1 MKKPVNN
8 FSVVKRGLQLNR
20 KPEYILAKTG
30 FKDVHLLT
38 SLEKGETISVIICC
52 SAGGHFQPLARI
64 FKSAN
69 KKQEFEKDL
78 PPDSAIIM

>member
-1 MKKPVNN
+1 MKNPLNS

-20 KPEYILAKTG
+20 KPGYILAKTG
-30 FKDVHLLT
+30 FKDVNLLT
-38 SLEKGETISVIICC
+38 TVEKGETISIIICC
-52 SAGGHFQPLARI
+52 SAEGHFQPLARI